1 MIPVMI
7 TGYEQMRVGQTSV
20 LVVKAIAEQLQLVLE
35 QQTLYKYAST
45 VEEAKVLQGRGPV
58 YVIPFG
64 VERLRV
70 AVRHVMRGG
79 VISKLLKDRFLPP
92 TRVFRELRNSV
103 QLKIGGVLT
112 PTVLAIVTY
121 PAGGPFRRADVMTQ
135 YIEGVDLATVF
146 ADARNDAQRRPILD
160 AVATLLSLLTAVGAQ
175 HPDLNLRNVL
185 LTTTETGYAAAL
197 LDVDRVHFHVPG
209 DPLVARANLDRLTRS
224 LRKWRTQPE
233 TRQDALPDE
242 DIDYLTLATAV
253 KPA

>member
-1 MIPVMI
+1 MIPIMI
-7 TGYEQMRVGQTSV
+7 TGYEQVRVGKTRV
-20 LVVKAIAEQLQLVLE
+20 LVVKGIAEQIQAVLE
-35 QQTLYKYAST
+35 KQTLYDYAAT
-45 VEEAKVLQGRGPV
+45 IDGAKVLRGRGPV

-64 VERLRV
+64 PEPLRV

-79 VISKLLKDRFLPP
+79 VISRILKDRFLPP
-92 TRVFRELRNSV
+92 TRVSRELRNSV
-103 QLKIGGVLT
+103 QLKFGGVST
-112 PTVLAIVTY
+112 PSVLAIVTY
-121 PAGGPFRRADVMTQ
+121 PASGPFQRADVMTQ
-135 YIEGVDLATVF
+135 YVEGVDLATVF
-146 ADARNDAQRRPILD
+146 ADVRNDAQRRPILD

-185 LTTTETGYAAAL
+185 LTTTETGYTAAL

-209 DPLVARANLDRLTRS
+209 DPLVARANLERLTRS

-242 DIDYLTLATAV
+242 DIDYLTLATAI